1 MAIEPRIDAYG
12 KEADA
17 SALADYLELLA
28 LQGEFPSVADLGD
41 MISDNDW
48 KVRSRELIRVPQY
61 EEHDPDNEPSEEVV
75 EAALIEKPSF
85 EAAKRV
91 YELIAE
97 RRERLRERYPFA
109 VSGVRMSI
117 ADPIVDTHLSYL
129 ALLAITVSH
138 AYGLEVPVNPRNLFE
153 DVVARV
159 LGARGIATIDMAHA
173 GRHAGSFPDALEA
186 AATAV
191 GLRASPGAG
200 PARTHAQEAGV
211 DTISHFSWGDLRD
224 GHWVFIGQA
233 TCGKSETW
241 SAKISEPAPGAWGP
255 WLSCLVAPVPYL
267 AVPHHAEEH
276 YLQHLTYTYRTMVLD
291 RIRLCRYGPEA
302 GPDER
307 TLIEA
312 VLAEEVVRP

>member
-12 KEADA
+12 KEADG

-41 MISDNDW
+41 MIGDNDW

-61 EEHDPDNEPSEEVV
+61 EEHDPDSEPSEEVI
-75 EAALIEKPSF
+75 ESALIEKPSLD
-85 EAAKRV
+85 AAKWV
-91 YELIAE
+91 FELIAE
-97 RRERLRERYPFA
+97 RSERLGERYPFM

-117 ADPIVDTHLSYL
+117 ADPIEEAHLPYL

-138 AYGLEVPVNPRNLFE
+138 AYGLSSPVNPRNLFE

-173 GRHAGSFPDALEA
+173 GRHAGSFPEALEA
-186 AATAV
+186 AAIAV
-191 GLRASPGAG
+191 GLRAAADAG
-200 PARTHAQEAGV
+200 PVRTHAQEAGV
-211 DTISHFSWGDLRD
+211 DTLSHFSWGDLRD

-241 SAKISEPAPGAWGP
+241 TAKISEPAPGAWGP
-255 WLSCLVAPVPYL
+255 WLSSLVAPIPYL
-267 AVPHHAEEH
+267 AIPHHAEEH
-276 YLQHLTYTYRTMVLD
+276 YLHHLTYTYRTLVLD
-291 RIRLCRYGPEA
+291 RIRLCRYAAEIGPS
-302 GPDER
+302 ER
-307 TLIEA
+307 ALIDA
-312 VLAEEVVRP
+312 IRAEEVVRP